1 MAMSQFVLVVDMELL
16 MTSLLTYYIIFF
28 YDLCDKYMTF
38 MFYDNLTLNYGNV
51 TVCLRCKS
59 GTCYDVFLNLFTEHA

>member
-1 MAMSQFVLVVDMELL
+1 
-16 MTSLLTYYIIFF
+16 
-28 YDLCDKYMTF
+28 